1 MRRWQNGKVIGRT
14 QLDPDFKREFDA
26 PYWVIHRAHF
36 HEAMHALAVDLGVVV
51 NLASRVASYDVD
63 GPSISLDNGLNFSTD
78 LIVAADG
85 MFGVNLEACSRIL
98 WLTELQG

>member
-14 QLDPDFKREFDA
+14 RLDPEFKAEFDA

-36 HEAMHALAVDLGVVV
+36 HAAMHALAVDLGVTV
-51 NLASRVASYDVD
+51 NLASKIVLYDVER
-63 GPSISLDNGLNFSTD
+63 PSITLENGEIVSAD

-85 MFGVNLEACSRIL
+85 KLSHTV
-98 WLTELQG
+98 

>member
-14 QLDPDFKREFDA
+14 RLDPDFKREFDA

-36 HEAMHALAVDLGVVV
+36 HEAMHALAVDLGVIV
-51 NLASRVASYDVD
+51 NLSSKVISYDVH
-63 GPSISLDNGLNFSTD
+63 GPSISLENGPTMSAD

-85 MFGVNLEACSRIL
+85 IFDVNC
-98 WLTELQG
+98 

>member
-14 QLDPDFKREFDA
+14 RLDPEFKQEFDA

-36 HEAMHALAVDLGVVV
+36 HEAMHALAVDLGVTV
-51 NLASRVASYDVD
+51 NLASKVVSYDVD
-63 GPSISLDNGLNFSTD
+63 KPSISLENGSTVSAD

-85 MFGVNLEACSRIL
+85 TVSATAWFRALSLIRL
-98 WLTELQG
+98 